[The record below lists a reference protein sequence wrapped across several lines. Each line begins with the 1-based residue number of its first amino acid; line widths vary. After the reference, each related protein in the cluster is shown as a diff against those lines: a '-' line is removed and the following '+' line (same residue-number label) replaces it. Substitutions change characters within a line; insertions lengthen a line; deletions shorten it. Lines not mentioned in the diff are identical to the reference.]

1 VPLSVIF
8 LGSPDNQ
15 IHDIGEATA
24 ATAALFHRMVDL
36 DRNDQLPTV
45 LAEELDDRI
54 LDLPFG
60 DVIATANQ
68 HFKSTWRTLTSIQS
82 FLQKRTSDV
91 KKESG
96 LMLDI
101 SHTPYQRS
109 VIPGR
114 EAQRTVLSE

>member
-8 LGSPDNQ
+8 LRSPNDQ
-15 IHDIGEATA
+15 VDDIGKATA
-24 ATAALFHRMVDL
+24 ATAAFFHRVVDL

-45 LAEELDDRI
+45 LTEELDDRI

-96 LMLDI
+96 SMRDI
-101 SHTPYQRS
+101 S
-109 VIPGR
+109 
-114 EAQRTVLSE
+114 